1 MKKYLSF
8 SALFILVGLSAFL
21 PFSFADDVSDMMDAA
36 LAEQT
41 QPKSNQSAAVS
52 SSVDQAPAAETS
64 TATAPSGDEKP
75 YVPSISSEPTKA
87 RDVLATE
94 ESSGDDS
101 DAANTENLDADG
113 KPIPSRG
120 ALLEAAATSG
130 ELMMADFN
138 SGDKPNNLGGDFGG
152 FAKDP
157 NDDTQDCRA
166 TFASDDALGDMEG
179 FALRLDYDVD
189 SPSPAYNGF
198 WMKLEN
204 VNANPYDTLSFYVR
218 GASHRFTKRLK
229 VELKTPDHRSSSYF
243 ISGISDQWKKIEIP
257 LKRFKGIK
265 DWAIMSE
272 LVLVFDDVNTAPKK
286 GTLLVDQIALER
298 KEKGMK
304 TVAAVIPS
312 KSAPTSSPEVELSA
326 AQ

>member
-1 MKKYLSF
+1 MKKLLPF
-8 SALFILVGLSAFL
+8 FAFFILVGLSASL

-41 QPKSNQSAAVS
+41 QQNSNQSDGVS
-52 SSVDQAPAAETS
+52 APEVQAPIAEIPV
-64 TATAPSGDEKP
+64 APAPVKVEKP
-75 YVPSISSEPTKA
+75 YVPTISEPTKED
-87 RDVLATE
+87 DVSMSQ
-94 ESSGDDS
+94 ESTGDES
-101 DAANTENLDADG
+101 QEANADNLDEDG
-113 KPIPSRG
+113 KPIASKS
-120 ALLEAAATSG
+120 ALLEAAAASG

-229 VELKTPDHRSSSYF
+229 VEMKTPDHRSSSF
-243 ISGISDQWKKIEIP
+243 FVSGITDQWQKIEVP

-265 DWAIMSE
+265 DWATLSE

-304 TVAAVIPS
+304 AVDAVVLPS
-312 KSAPTSSPEVELSA
+312 AETPAPSTETDLPAV
-326 AQ
+326 